1 MENETKRIR
10 SLVTHLPSIPPA
22 ICTER
27 TCLKTEPYK
36 ETEDEAP
43 LVRRAKALQK
53 VLEHMTIYIADW
65 ELIVG
70 NQASKP
76 RSAPIFPEFS
86 YDWIEN
92 ELQTLTPD
100 RPTVLILPTTR
111 KRA

>member
-10 SLVTHLPSIPPA
+10 SLVTHLPPIPPA

-53 VLEHMTIYIADW
+53 ILEHMTIYIADW

-70 NQASKP
+70 NQPSKP
-76 RSAPIFPEFS
+76 WSAPIFPEFS

-100 RPTVLILPTTR
+100 RPTVLILPTTG